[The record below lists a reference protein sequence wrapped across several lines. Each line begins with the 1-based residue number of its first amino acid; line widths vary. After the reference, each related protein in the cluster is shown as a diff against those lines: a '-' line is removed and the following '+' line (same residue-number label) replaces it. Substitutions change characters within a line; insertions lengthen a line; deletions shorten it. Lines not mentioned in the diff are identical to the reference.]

1 MDDGDVYKIFPI
13 LRRRRLDPHSRAHC
27 SSHNQDILMPT
38 DFELLI
44 DHYDS
49 GRLSRRELLG
59 ALAMLALPVTAE
71 SAVPKVAVAKQ
82 INHATLYVRD
92 VEQSREFYQRLFGM
106 PVLTAQSPGFNL
118 RIGSGFIGV
127 YPSDPGESPRIDH
140 VCFGVDHFDADAT
153 QRKLTAEGVNA
164 TIRVRGDTKE
174 LYFTDPNGL
183 RMQLQDVR
191 YTGGGGPLGD
201 RKP

>member
-1 MDDGDVYKIFPI
+1 
-13 LRRRRLDPHSRAHC
+13 
-27 SSHNQDILMPT
+27 MPT
-38 DFELLI
+38 NLELLI
-44 DHYDS
+44 DNYDS

-59 ALAMLALPVTAE
+59 ALAMLALPVSIE
-71 SAVPKVAVAKQ
+71 SSAPKVAVAKQ

-92 VEQSREFYQRLFGM
+92 VEQSRAFYQRLFGM
-106 PVLTAQSPGFNL
+106 PVLVAQPPGYNL
-118 RIGSGFIGV
+118 KVGGGFIGV

-140 VCFGVDHFDADAT
+140 VCFGLDHFDADAT
-153 QRKLTAEGVNA
+153 QRKLAAEGVNA
-164 TIRVRGDTKE
+164 MIRVRGDTKE

-191 YTGGGGPLGD
+191 YNGGVGPRGD